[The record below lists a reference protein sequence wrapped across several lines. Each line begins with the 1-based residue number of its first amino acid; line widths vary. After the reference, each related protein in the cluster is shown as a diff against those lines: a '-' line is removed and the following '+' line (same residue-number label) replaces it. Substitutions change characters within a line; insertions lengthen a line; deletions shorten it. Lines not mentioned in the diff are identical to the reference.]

1 MSYDHPSQASASA
14 CCSGHLPGSRIMPM
28 ASVLLMF
35 LTCCASNA
43 WAQKATPDETVK
55 SATETARKIREATGS
70 KPAAKALP
78 AGNPCDILS
87 SGDVQ
92 KAFPGAKVGER
103 SMRLEEYGITECS
116 WKGPKGQVVLAV
128 QESSSKGTVK
138 EDIMGMAQGFT
149 DPLKSNSL
157 NNVRFESFSDLG
169 LPAMGFVEKA
179 EPARS
184 ILGDGAML
192 IMRNGDHTISLGSA
206 ELAQRD
212 RGAALKT
219 LDELGKVAVKRL
231 KQ

>member
-1 MSYDHPSQASASA
+1 MSPVHPAQASACRPRHLLGIRVA
-14 CCSGHLPGSRIMPM
+14 PIAGMLLIAFTCS
-28 ASVLLMF
+28 
-35 LTCCASNA
+35 ASNG
-43 WAQKATPDETVK
+43 WAQKATSDETVK
-55 SATETARKIREATGS
+55 SATETAKKIREATGS
-70 KPAAKALP
+70 KPAAKAIP

-87 SGDVQ
+87 SSDVQ
-92 KAFPGAKVGER
+92 KAFPGAKAGER

-157 NNVRFESFSDLG
+157 NNVRFESFADLG
-169 LPAMGFVEKA
+169 SPAMGFVEKA
-179 EPARS
+179 DPARS
-184 ILGDGAML
+184 ILGDGPML
-192 IMRNGDHTISLGSA
+192 IMRNGDHTISLGSG

-212 RGAALKT
+212 RAAALKT
-219 LDELGKVAVKRL
+219 LDELGKAAAKRL

>member
-1 MSYDHPSQASASA
+1 MSPVLPAPASA
-14 CCSGHLPGSRIMPM
+14 CCSRHRLRSRITPVAGMLLISL
-28 ASVLLMF
+28 ASS
-35 LTCCASNA
+35 ASNA

-55 SATETARKIREATGS
+55 SATETAGKIREATGS
-70 KPAAKALP
+70 KPPAQAIP

-87 SGDVQ
+87 ASDVQ
-92 KAFPGAKVGER
+92 KAFPGAKAGER

-128 QESSSKGTVK
+128 QESSSKGSVK

-157 NNVRFESFSDLG
+157 NNVRFESFGDLG
-169 LPAMGFVEKA
+169 SPAMGFVEKA
-179 EPARS
+179 DPARS

-192 IMRNGDHTISLGSA
+192 IMRNGDHTISLGSS

-212 RGAALKT
+212 RAAALKT
-219 LDELGKVAVKRL
+219 LDELGKAAAKRL
-231 KQ
+231 RQ

>member
-1 MSYDHPSQASASA
+1 MNPVHREQASTPA
-14 CCSGHLPGSRIMPM
+14 CCSRHILGSRIMPI
-28 ASVLLMF
+28 AGVLVIS
-35 LTCCASNA
+35 LTLSASNA
-43 WAQKATPDETVK
+43 WAQKVTPEETLK
-55 SATETARKIREATGS
+55 SATEAARKIREATGS
-70 KPAAKALP
+70 KPAAKAIP

-87 SGDVQ
+87 TSDVQ
-92 KAFPGAKVGER
+92 KAFPGAKAGER

-149 DPLKSNSL
+149 DPLKSNSV

-169 LPAMGFVEKA
+169 SPAMGFVEKPD
-179 EPARS
+179 PARS

-192 IMRNGDHTISLGSA
+192 IMRNGDHTISLGSG

-212 RGAALKT
+212 RGAALKA
-219 LDELGKVAVKRL
+219 LDELGKAAAKRL
-231 KQ
+231 KK